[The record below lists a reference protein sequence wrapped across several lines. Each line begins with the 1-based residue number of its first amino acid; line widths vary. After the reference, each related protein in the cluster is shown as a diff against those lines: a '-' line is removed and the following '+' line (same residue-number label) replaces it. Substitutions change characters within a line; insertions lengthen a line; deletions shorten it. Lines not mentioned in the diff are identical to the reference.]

1 MTDQDLAFLSAVELI
16 DHYRA
21 KTLSP
26 VEATRAV
33 FAQIDRHGEAI
44 NAFVRIDE
52 DSALAAARASEDR
65 WRTGE
70 PKGLLDGV
78 PTSIKDLILTKGW
91 PTLRGSLAT
100 NPDQAWDE
108 DAPVVSRLREH
119 GAVLLGKTTTPEFG
133 HKGVTD
139 SPVTGITRNPWN
151 LDKTPGGSSG
161 GASAAVAA
169 GMGPL
174 AIGTDGG
181 GSIRIPASFAGI
193 FGIKPSF
200 GRVPAYPASPFGSVA
215 HIGPM
220 TRTVA
225 DAALMLTVIA
235 GPDWRDWTALPY
247 DEEEDYRRNLDQ
259 PLSGVRIAY
268 SETLGMPDVR
278 LDPEVRDRVATAAR
292 QFQSLGATVV
302 DADPVW
308 PHEPGAVFMVYWS
321 IGAAKLIDDMS
332 DEQVAKMEASLT
344 DFSEIGRKMT
354 GLDIKVAELQRTAN
368 GVALNKFFE
377 DYDLILSPT
386 MPMPAFDA
394 GVPVPSDD
402 YAGEPLRWTPY
413 TFPIN
418 LTKNPAAS
426 VPCGFTSAGL
436 PVGLQVIGRMYREGS
451 VLRAARAYE
460 QAHDW
465 CTRRPGLVQ

>member
-1 MTDQDLAFLSAVELI
+1 MADQDLTFLSATELV

-21 KTLSP
+21 KTVSP

-33 FAQIDRHGEAI
+33 LDQIGRYGEAI
-44 NAFVRIDE
+44 NAFILVDE

-91 PTLRGSLAT
+91 PTLRGSLAI
-100 NPDQAWDE
+100 NPDQPWDE
-108 DAPVVSRLREH
+108 DAPVVARLREH
-119 GAVLLGKTTTPEFG
+119 GAVLVGKTATPEFG

-139 SPVTGITRNPWN
+139 SPVSGITRNPWN

-215 HIGPM
+215 HVGPM

-247 DEEEDYRRNLDQ
+247 DDEDYRRNLDQ

-268 SETLGMPDVR
+268 SETLGMPNVR
-278 LDPEVRDRVATAAR
+278 LDPEVRDCVATAAR
-292 QFQSLGATVV
+292 QFQSLGATVIE
-302 DADPVW
+302 ADPVW
-308 PHEPGAVFMVYWS
+308 PYEPGAVFNVYWS
-321 IGAAKLIDDMS
+321 IGAAKLIDDMT
-332 DEQVAKMEASLT
+332 DDQVAKMEDSLT
-344 DFSEIGRKMT
+344 EYAEVGRKMS

-368 GVALNKFFE
+368 GAALNKFFE
-377 DYDLILSPT
+377 EYDLLLSPT
-386 MPMPAFDA
+386 MPIPAFDA

-418 LTKNPAAS
+418 LSKNPAAS
-426 VPCGFTSAGL
+426 VPCGFTKAGL
-436 PVGLQVIGRMYREGS
+436 PVGLHVVGPMFREVS

-465 CTRRPGLVQ
+465 HTRRPDLVS

>member
-1 MTDQDLAFLSAVELI
+1 MADQELAYLSATELL
-16 DHYRA
+16 DLYRA
-21 KTLSP
+21 KSLSP
-26 VEATRAV
+26 VEATQAV
-33 FAQIDRHGEAI
+33 LSQVRRHNESI
-44 NAFVRIDE
+44 NAYVMVDE
-52 DSALAAARASEDR
+52 EQAIAQARASEDR
-65 WRTGE
+65 WRVGE

-91 PTLRGSLAT
+91 PTLRGSLAVD
-100 NPDQAWDE
+100 PGQPWDE
-108 DAPVVSRLREH
+108 DAPVVARLREH
-119 GAVLLGKTTTPEFG
+119 GAVLIGKTTTPEFG

-139 SPVTGITRNPWN
+139 SPVSGITRNPWN

-169 GMGPL
+169 GMAPL

-247 DEEEDYRRNLDQ
+247 DEEDYRRNLDQ
-259 PLSGVRIAY
+259 PLTGVRVAY
-268 SETLGMPDVR
+268 SETLGMPNVR
-278 LDPEVRDRVATAAR
+278 LDAEVRDACATAAR
-292 QFQSLGATVV
+292 QFQSLGATVI

-308 PHEPGAVFMVYWS
+308 PYEPGAVFSVYWS

-332 DEQVAKMEASLT
+332 AEQVAKMEESLT
-344 DFSEIGRKMT
+344 KFAEEGRKLS
-354 GLDIKVAELQRTAN
+354 GLDIKAAELQRTAN
-368 GVALNKFFE
+368 GAALNKFFE
-377 DYDLILSPT
+377 DYDLLLSPT
-386 MPMPAFDA
+386 MPIPAFDA
-394 GVPVPSDD
+394 GVPIPSDD
-402 YAGEPLRWTPY
+402 YADDPLRWTPY

-418 LTKNPAAS
+418 LAKNPAAS
-426 VPCGFTSAGL
+426 VPCGFTASGL
-436 PVGLQVIGRMYREGS
+436 PVGLHVIGPHYREVS

-465 CTRRPGLVQ
+465 HTRRPRSVT

>member
-1 MTDQDLAFLSAVELI
+1 MSATELVE
-16 DHYRA
+16 HYRA
-21 KTLSP
+21 GSLSP
-26 VEATRAV
+26 VEVTRAV
-33 FAQIDRHGEAI
+33 LSQIARHGEAI
-44 NAFVRIDE
+44 NAFVLVDE
-52 DSALAAARASEDR
+52 ERALDAARASEGR

-70 PKGLLDGV
+70 PHGLIDGV
-78 PTSIKDLILTKGW
+78 PTTIKDLILTKGW
-91 PTLRGSLAT
+91 PTLRGSLAI
-100 NPDQAWDE
+100 NPDQPWDE
-108 DAPVVSRLREH
+108 DAPVAARLREH
-119 GAVLLGKTTTPEFG
+119 GAVLLGKTATPEFG

-139 SPVTGITRNPWN
+139 SPVSGITRNPWN

-193 FGIKPSF
+193 FGIKPTF

-215 HIGPM
+215 HVGPM

-235 GPDWRDWTALPY
+235 GPDVRDWTALPY
-247 DEEEDYRRNLDQ
+247 DEEDYRRNLDQ
-259 PLSGVRIAY
+259 PLSGVRVAY

-278 LDPEVRDRVATAAR
+278 LDPEVRDCVATAAR
-292 QFQSLGATVV
+292 SFQSLGATVIE
-302 DADPVW
+302 ADPVW
-308 PHEPGAVFMVYWS
+308 PHEPGAVFNVYWS
-321 IGAAKLIDDMS
+321 IGAAKLIDDMT
-332 DEQVAKMEASLT
+332 DDQVAKMEDSLT
-344 DFSEIGRKMT
+344 VFAAAGRKLS

-368 GVALNKFFE
+368 GVALNRFFE
-377 DYDLILSPT
+377 DYDLLLSPT
-386 MPMPAFDA
+386 MPIPAFNA
-394 GVPVPSDD
+394 GAPVPSDD
-402 YAGEPLRWTPY
+402 YADEPLRWTPY

-418 LTKNPAAS
+418 LAKNPAAS
-426 VPCGFTSAGL
+426 VPCGFTGAGL
-436 PVGLQVIGRMYREGS
+436 PVGLHVIGPMYREVS

-465 CTRRPGLVQ
+465 FSRRPALVKGA

>member
-1 MTDQDLAFLSAVELI
+1 MADQDLAFLSAVELL
-16 DHYRA
+16 DLYRA

-26 VEATRAV
+26 VEATQAV
-33 FAQIDRHGEAI
+33 LSQVRRHNEAI
-44 NAFVRIDE
+44 NAFVLVDE
-52 DSALAAARASEDR
+52 ERAIAQARASEDR
-65 WRTGE
+65 WRVGE

-78 PTSIKDLILTKGW
+78 PASIKDLILTKGW
-91 PTLRGSLAT
+91 PTLRGSMAV
-100 NPDQAWDE
+100 NPDQPWDE
-108 DAPVVSRLREH
+108 DAPVVARLREH
-119 GAVLLGKTTTPEFG
+119 GAVLIGKTTTPEFG

-169 GMGPL
+169 GMAPL

-235 GPDWRDWTALPY
+235 EPDWRDWTALPY
-247 DEEEDYRRNLDQ
+247 DEEDYRRHLDQ
-259 PLSGVRIAY
+259 PLTGVRVAY

-278 LDPEVRDRVATAAR
+278 LDAEVRDACAKAAR
-292 QFQSLGATVV
+292 QFQSLGATVI

-308 PHEPGAVFMVYWS
+308 PYEPGAVFNVYWS

-332 DEQVAKMEASLT
+332 AEQVAKMEDSLT
-344 DFSEIGRKMT
+344 KFAEEGRKLS

-368 GVALNKFFE
+368 GAALNKFFE
-377 DYDLILSPT
+377 DYDLLLSPT
-386 MPMPAFDA
+386 MPIPAFDA
-394 GVPVPSDD
+394 GTPIPSDD
-402 YAGEPLRWTPY
+402 YADEPLRWTPY

-418 LTKNPAAS
+418 LAKNPAAS
-426 VPCGFTSAGL
+426 VPCGFTGSGL
-436 PVGLQVIGRMYREGS
+436 PVGLHVIGPLYREAS

-465 CTRRPGLVQ
+465 YTRRPRSVT